1 MFQDV
6 TWIIT
11 ELMKG
16 GIMPIRKKF
25 PDNLYEFSD
34 VKKQKENAPFEH
46 TSNFKDK
53 YPEFLNEFLKRRDS
67 VKIKYAVAASGANY
81 FNMIDRTLNS
91 NPMQMWFN
99 QDHNHKAIEI
109 ILAYTFFETIIE
121 GSDKVG
127 VPLAHVKSL
136 MKGSPKTIDG
146 VINDGVERGYF
157 GRAFMKVNKRRKVIF
172 PTPLFIV
179 DFMITTRRRHR
190 IIDDTDLPDL
200 HNDIGEITD
209 SELILPKLLP
219 HLNKKD
225 LEHLN
230 ISKEDIQAMAI
241 GEQVE

>member
-1 MFQDV
+1 MTV
-6 TWIIT
+6 
-11 ELMKG
+11 
-16 GIMPIRKKF
+16 RKKF

-34 VKKQKENAPFEH
+34 VKEQKKNSPKH
-46 TSNFKDK
+46 SSNFRDY
-53 YPEFLNEFLKRRDS
+53 YPVFLDEVLKHRYS
-67 VKIKYAVAASGANY
+67 PQIKYTVAAAGANY

-91 NPMQMWFN
+91 NPMQIWFN
-99 QDHNHKAIEI
+99 QDHNHKAIEV

-127 VPLAHVKSL
+127 VPLVHAKSL